1 MNGKLYGFKANKF
14 HEYSLKSIDQKQR
27 SNPTK
32 QKRETKNSPNSSPK
46 EEAENFTLRELGI
59 TKFVQPRS
67 DPIFV
72 KMYDLENTTQ
82 ALFFKLVKDQRVLN
96 RIRRK
101 LMIFI
106 HFDLSNNKLMFSV
119 MEDITL
125 IDETAEDLATVIALQ
140 NVMSYIDSRS
150 SNISI
155 DATEDWDN
163 YGKI

>member
-1 MNGKLYGFKANKF
+1 
-14 HEYSLKSIDQKQR
+14 
-27 SNPTK
+27 
-32 QKRETKNSPNSSPK
+32 
-46 EEAENFTLRELGI
+46 
-59 TKFVQPRS
+59 
-67 DPIFV
+67 
-72 KMYDLENTTQ
+72 
-82 ALFFKLVKDQRVLN
+82 
-96 RIRRK
+96 
-101 LMIFI
+101 MIFI